1 MVVVVVLMGD
11 RVRLGLVGGKTVPP
25 PPPCGVPASRGL
37 FSPPTEYQGKEAPGS
52 REPPQGTRFV
62 SHHVKRLEI
71 FANLRS
77 YIFARLRRI
86 TFKLDKFTNFKALF
100 SAVSTDFP

>member
-11 RVRLGLVGGKTVPP
+11 RVRLVLVGGKTAPP
-25 PPPCGVPASRGL
+25 PPPPPGAPAAEAS
-37 FSPPTEYQGKEAPGS
+37 SPRPPYSKEKK
-52 REPPQGTRFV
+52 GTRFV

-71 FANLRS
+71 FATLRS

>member
-25 PPPCGVPASRGL
+25 PPCGVPASRGL
-37 FSPPTEYQGKEAPGS
+37 FSPPTEYQGKEASGS

-71 FANLRS
+71 FATLRS

>member
-11 RVRLGLVGGKTVPP
+11 RVRLVLVGGKT
-25 PPPCGVPASRGL
+25 A
-37 FSPPTEYQGKEAPGS
+37 SPPMWGSLLAEASSPRPPYTKEKK
-52 REPPQGTRFV
+52 GTRFV

-71 FANLRS
+71 FATLRS

>member
-25 PPPCGVPASRGL
+25 PCGVPASRGL
-37 FSPPTEYQGKEAPGS
+37 FSPPTEYQGKEASGS

-71 FANLRS
+71 FATLRS